1 MDREALASGDCQ
13 TAWLGCCHGSLAAS
27 QSLQMDAS
35 LEEVNMFANVQSATI
50 SGVRGYSVN
59 VEVHVVNGLPAFN
72 IVGLPDT
79 SCREAKDRVR
89 AAFLSAGEEW
99 PNKKITVNLSPSD
112 LKKTGPSLDLAIA
125 MGVLGAVGRIDVDKL
140 DGLGFLGEL
149 GLDGTIRPVRGA
161 LPMGDA
167 VKANTVVA
175 SIGNAAELSLLTE
188 TVRPVATLGRL
199 LGCLAGEE
207 PWPEAPNVAPPAPPA
222 HTLDIRDIR
231 GQHTGK
237 LALSLAAAGG
247 HHLLMVGPPGAGK
260 TMLAKRLPGLLPPL
274 GEQDAID
281 VTRIHSA
288 AGELRPGQIP
298 VVAAPF
304 RAPHHSASPVSLV
317 GGGAKQMRPGEIS
330 LAHRGVL
337 FLDELGEFGPGALD
351 GLRQPLEE
359 RVVRVTR
366 AHSTARYPADVLLV
380 ASMNPCPCGESGAP
394 GACRCSDAQRSRYHR
409 RVSGPLLDR
418 FDLRIGVQ
426 RPDASELFG
435 VPSGESSEE
444 MAERVAAA
452 RQRAIARSGCVNGS
466 LDQAS
471 LDEVAPLSEGARTI
485 LTSAVEQGRLSAR
498 GVGRVRAVARTIAD
512 IEDHGDAQVSVEQLC
527 LAMSLRVDPF
537 GFGQ

>member
-1 MDREALASGDCQ
+1 MLAI
-13 TAWLGCCHGSLAAS
+13 
-27 QSLQMDAS
+27 
-35 LEEVNMFANVQSATI
+35 VQSATI
-50 SGVRGYSVN
+50 SGVRGYPVD
-59 VEVHVVNGLPAFN
+59 VEVHVVNGIPAFN
-72 IVGLPDT
+72 IVGLPDA
-79 SCREAKDRVR
+79 SCREARDRVR

-99 PNKKITVNLSPSD
+99 PNKKITVNLAPSD
-112 LKKTGPSLDLAIA
+112 LKKNGPSLDLAIA
-125 MGVLGAVGRIDVDKL
+125 VGVLCALGRVDVVRIEK
-140 DGLGFLGEL
+140 LGFLGEL
-149 GLDGTIRPVRGA
+149 GLDGSIRGLRGA

-167 VKANTVVA
+167 IEAPAIVA
-175 SIGNAAELSLLTE
+175 SVDNSAELSLLQHE
-188 TVRPVATLGRL
+188 VRPVATLGRL
-199 LGCLAGEE
+199 IACLNSEE
-207 PWPEAPNVAPPAPPA
+207 PWPDPPEVSPP
-222 HTLDIRDIR
+222 TIRREPLDIRDIR

-260 TMLAKRLPGLLPPL
+260 TMLAKRLPGLLPDL
-274 GEQDAID
+274 NERDALD

-288 AGELRPGQIP
+288 AGELRAGQIP
-298 VVAAPF
+298 IIDAPF
-304 RAPHHSASPVSLV
+304 RAPHHSASAVSLV
-317 GGGAKQMRPGEIS
+317 GGGAKLMRPGEIS

-359 RVVRVTR
+359 RVVRVSR

-394 GACRCSDAQRSRYHR
+394 GACRCSDASRSRYHR

-426 RPDASELFG
+426 RPDAAELFG
-435 VPSGESSEE
+435 VPSGESSSEV
-444 MAERVAAA
+444 AERVAAA
-452 RQRAIARSGCVNGS
+452 RQRALARSGCVNGA
-466 LDQAS
+466 LDQSA
-471 LDEVAPLSEGARTI
+471 LDHVAPLSEGARSI

-512 IEDHGDAQVSVEQLC
+512 IEDSGEDTVTVEQLC

-537 GFGQ
+537 GFGR

>member
-1 MDREALASGDCQ
+1 
-13 TAWLGCCHGSLAAS
+13 
-27 QSLQMDAS
+27 
-35 LEEVNMFANVQSATI
+35 MFAIVRSATI
-50 SGVRGYSVN
+50 SGVRGYPVD

-72 IVGLPDT
+72 IVGLPDA

-89 AAFLSAGEEW
+89 AAFLSAGEDW

-125 MGVLGAVGRIDVDKL
+125 IGVLGSVGRVDVAEL

-149 GLDGTIRPVRGA
+149 GLDGSIRPVRGA

-175 SIGNAAELSLLTE
+175 SVDNAAELSLLND
-188 TVRPVATLGRL
+188 TVRPVATLARL
-199 LGCLAGEE
+199 VACLNGDE
-207 PWPEAPNVAPPAPPA
+207 PWPEAPDSPPRVTRERA
-222 HTLDIRDIR
+222 LDIRDIR

-237 LALSLAAAGG
+237 LALSIAAAGG

-260 TMLAKRLPGLLPPL
+260 TMLAKRLPGLLPDL
-274 GEQDAID
+274 VEQDALD

-298 VVAAPF
+298 IIEAPF
-304 RAPHHSASPVSLV
+304 RAPHHSASAVSLV
-317 GGGAKQMRPGEIS
+317 GGGARQMRPGEIS

-337 FLDELGEFGPGALD
+337 FLDELGEFGPGTLD

-394 GACRCSDAQRSRYHR
+394 GACRCSDASRSRYHR

-435 VPSGESSEE
+435 EPSGESSDD

-452 RQRAIARSGCVNGS
+452 RDRALARSGCINS
-466 LDQAS
+466 ALDNAS
-471 LDEVAPLSEGARTI
+471 LDAVAPLSDGARTI

-512 IEDHGDAQVSVEQLC
+512 FEDSKGDHVSVEQLC